1 MAERVMAEMRKFSN
15 RFGVVKT
22 EPFEDFSHHS
32 LEVAKEIS
40 LRYFTLFAFTD

>member
-1 MAERVMAEMRKFSN
+1 MAEMRKLSN
-15 RFGVVKT
+15 RFGVSKT

-40 LRYFTLFAFTD
+40 LHCYTLFAFTD